1 MSPKDFQAIR
11 HALSHIEYALPGLS
25 DAHEALTRIDRQAK
39 TLADWAV
46 PRECADTDWRNGYEA
61 ARAWVCMQLR
71 GGAVQLGIPCGSRDL
86 ENREAQLDAVA
97 FDETGEPYV
106 VPAQQAQPIKSIC
119 TDCRHTDSWG
129 LPDRPHCSRC
139 EGGKMWE
146 PLNASSVNPN
156 VTQQAQPTEC
166 HKQRNAACTCSR
178 KAMLCDGFGPYKQAK
193 AEAVPG
199 HTLPYERAL
208 AELIEKV
215 APGLDSGDVLADA
228 ATASAAI
235 SPQQADSVPKWLT
248 YDPATDVLTIHGK
261 RYSAGMFGEEGF
273 LAPPG
278 TLLRVEAGA
287 PDVVTLTKLWQ
298 PSPPICLTCD
308 DIGFCIKPSECAK
321 EIERMQG
328 GDL

>member
-1 MSPKDFQAIR
+1 MNSNDIIHMAREAGI
-11 HALSHIEYALPGLS
+11 
-25 DAHEALTRIDRQAK
+25 DAHIKVGAAELERFAALVADAALKQAEADHLKLHAIEELCQ
-39 TLADWAV
+39 L
-46 PRECADTDWRNGYEA
+46 GYTVKDGELFPPDHLHKLIEA
-61 ARAWVCMQLR
+61 AGHPLAASTQ
-71 GGAVQLGIPCGSRDL
+71 
-86 ENREAQLDAVA
+86 
-97 FDETGEPYV
+97 DE
-106 VPAQQAQPIKSIC
+106 PAQQPAALKAIPEAMNTVITAMQADPGYAW
-119 TDCRHTDSWG
+119 SWHCNVAMAFVDAG
-129 LPDRPHCSRC
+129 GDPYIANQGAARFMRLLANVEPAYELPTAP
-139 EGGKMWE
+139 
-146 PLNASSVNPN
+146 P
-156 VTQQAQPTEC
+156 
-166 HKQRNAACTCSR
+166 
-178 KAMLCDGFGPYKQAK
+178 K

-208 AELIEKV
+208 VELIEKV

-298 PSPPICLTCD
+298 PSPPICPTCD